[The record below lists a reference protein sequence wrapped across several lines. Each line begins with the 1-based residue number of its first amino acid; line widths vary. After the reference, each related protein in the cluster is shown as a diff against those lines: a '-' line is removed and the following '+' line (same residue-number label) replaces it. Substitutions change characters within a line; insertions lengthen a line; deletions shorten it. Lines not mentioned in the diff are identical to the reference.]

1 MITLATPPIDINTL
15 VDFALGKLST
25 EDSLKIIQEIE
36 RNPQASR
43 DLEFIL
49 KLMCFFK
56 SPNSRRE

>member
-1 MITLATPPIDINTL
+1 MITLATPPIDLDTL
-15 VDFALGKLST
+15 IDFAFGKLST

-49 KLMCFFK
+49 KLMTYMDEKRKK
-56 SPNSRRE
+56 S